1 MLLDNY
7 AATLYP
13 RLKITTTDGE
23 TFNEAIYTNINITS
37 ISSENYLERGGTGY
51 FNMFSRGIAF
61 GSGTTPPRKQIIS

>member
-13 RLKITTTDGE
+13 NLKFTTTDG
-23 TFNEAIYTNINITS
+23 TTIYSDYTYAILGST
-37 ISSENYLERGGTGY
+37 SSEDYSESGTHQY
-51 FNMFSRGIAF
+51 YNMFRRGIAF